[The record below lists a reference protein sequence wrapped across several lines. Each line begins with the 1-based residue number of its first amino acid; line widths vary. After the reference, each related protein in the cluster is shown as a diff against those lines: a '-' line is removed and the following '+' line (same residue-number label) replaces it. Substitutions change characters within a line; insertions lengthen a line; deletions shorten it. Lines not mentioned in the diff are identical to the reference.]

1 MSTNPRIYL
10 DYNATMPMVSPARDA
25 MRAVLDQG
33 LGNPSSVHADGRNA
47 RDVVERARDRVA
59 TLVGRP
65 REQIVFTSGGTEANA
80 LGVLG
85 LAAVIEKR
93 GGPRVVASAAI
104 DHPSLVGAVHS
115 LVARGWEHRTIPV
128 DHAGRLGIV
137 TGAPRENGNDRYGV
151 LDGVGVV
158 ALSAV
163 NHELGTVLDT
173 GPWCVAAR
181 AGGTLVH
188 VDAVQLAGKREIR
201 IDADSIAIS
210 AHKIGGPQGVGA
222 LAIRIDDGLPLVES
236 GHQER
241 ERRGGTE
248 NTIGIAGFGA
258 AASAIDL
265 SAWSRVVELGA
276 RLEAGLVALGARIN
290 GAGES
295 MGKKIGPSSA
305 VEIASSSNE
314 ARATEGAAM
323 FAVDSGRIGGTI
335 NAAFSGV
342 RGESIVIA
350 LDLAGISCSTGAA
363 CTSGSIQP
371 SKVLLALGQSPD
383 EAREAVRFSLGT
395 PTTIEDIDAV
405 LAALPAILERARR

>member
-10 DYNATMPMVSPARDA
+10 DYNATMPMVSPAREA
-25 MRAVLDQG
+25 MRAVLEQG
-33 LGNPSSVHADGRNA
+33 LGNPSSVHADGRRA

-59 TLVGRP
+59 VLVGRP

-85 LAAVIEKR
+85 LAGVVEKR

-104 DHPSLVGAVHS
+104 DHPSLVGAVAA
-115 LVARGWEHRTIPV
+115 LVARGWEHRPV
-128 DHAGRLGIV
+128 AVDRRGRLGIDV
-137 TGAPRENGNDRYGV
+137 VGGTLE
-151 LDGVGVV
+151 GVGLV

-163 NHELGTVLDT
+163 NHELGAAPGL
-173 GPWCVAAR
+173 GPWCSGAR
-181 AGGTLVH
+181 ASGALVH
-188 VDAVQLAGKREIR
+188 VDAVQLAGKRAISFH
-201 IDADSIAIS
+201 ADSIAIS

-222 LAIRIDDGLPLVES
+222 LALAIDEGLPLIEA

-258 AASAIDL
+258 AAHAIDL
-265 SAWSRVVELGA
+265 DAWPRVVELGA

-290 GAGES
+290 GAAASIAKVGERV
-295 MGKKIGPSSA
+295 G
-305 VEIASSSNE
+305 
-314 ARATEGAAM
+314 ATAIDDTTM
-323 FAVDSGRIGGTI
+323 SAVDSERIGGTI

-395 PTTIEDIDAV
+395 PTTSADIDTV
-405 LAALPAILERARR
+405 LAALPAILARARR

>member
-10 DYNATMPMVSPARDA
+10 DYNATMPMVSAAREA
-25 MRAVLDQG
+25 MVSALAQG
-33 LGNPSSVHADGRNA
+33 LGNPSSVHADGRRA
-47 RDVVERARDRVA
+47 RDVVERARDQVA
-59 TLVGRP
+59 RLVSRP

-85 LAAVIEKR
+85 LAAVVEKR

-104 DHPSLVGAVHS
+104 DHPSLLGAVQA
-115 LVARGWEHRTIPV
+115 LVARGWEHRPIAV

-137 TGAPRENGNDRYGV
+137 TVGEPIPVGEPRTSDRYGA

-163 NHELGTVLDT
+163 NHELGTVLGL
-173 GPWCVAAR
+173 GPWTVAAM
-181 AGGTLVH
+181 ATGVLVH
-188 VDAVQLAGKREIR
+188 VDAVQLAGKR
-201 IDADSIAIS
+201 AVATHAHSIAIS
-210 AHKIGGPQGVGA
+210 AHKIGGPHGVGA
-222 LAIRIDDGLPLVES
+222 LAISIDEGLPLIES

-258 AASAIDL
+258 AAAGIDL
-265 SAWSRVVELGA
+265 AAWPRVVDLGA

-290 GAGES
+290 GVADPIAKS
-295 MGKKIGPSSA
+295 MGGTTS
-305 VEIASSSNE
+305 
-314 ARATEGAAM
+314 TEGTSM
-323 FAVDSGRIGGTI
+323 FAVESERIGGTI
-335 NAAFSGV
+335 NAAFAGV

-383 EAREAVRFSLGT
+383 QAREAVRFSLGT
-395 PTTIEDIDAV
+395 PTTNTDIDAV
-405 LAALPAILERARR
+405 LAALPAILARARR